1 MKKIFN
7 ILMIA
12 IIAGVAFT
20 ACDDDDDKW
29 VGDGTSTLSILSRET
44 SFPAAASQGSIV
56 VDTTDPVTVTSS
68 DQGWVTTA
76 VSGNTISVSVT
87 ENTSLDGRSST
98 LTIKAGSK
106 TAEISVIQSGLIFDM
121 GGVLNIGSGDDATT
135 LTYPFKTNAPVTVTT
150 DADWCTALIVDD
162 ALVVSM
168 TENSTGHVRRC
179 NIFYKV
185 GTIEDRIPVAQCDF
199 DKDIAGEW
207 MFFFTDANGADKG
220 YYVDIVKDGS
230 NHYLQ
235 LNEKDLIPVVYN
247 AVTGSISIKGGQ
259 FIRNFINGGKTYYLH
274 TIIWD
279 TIEGYLTWSKS
290 AGMAAE
296 LTYSVLS
303 DGTPVSVGFFEDDGM
318 WGSYVSTAIRL
329 ELFTSKT
336 TVDSSTRAKLVYLT
350 MIEPYLLRIEPTAEA
365 ASAATP
371 LTISAPSRN
380 MASTLNMGRELQLRN
395 AEKVVSVD
403 ATTARIVR

>member
-1 MKKIFN
+1 
-7 ILMIA
+7 MIA

-150 DADWCTALIVDD
+150 DADWCTASIVDD
-162 ALVVSM
+162 ALVVNM

-199 DKDIAGEW
+199 DKDIAGRW
-207 MFFFTDANGADKG
+207 MFFYMNTSGQNNGFYADVLKSG
-220 YYVDIVKDGS
+220 SKYYLDLGDGDKVPLS
-230 NHYLQ
+230 F
-235 LNEKDLIPVVYN
+235 N
-247 AVTGSISIKGGQ
+247 AATGTLTIKAGQ
-259 FIRNFINGGKTYYLH
+259 FIRNYVDANNKTYYMH
-274 TIIWD
+274 TVVWD
-279 TIEGYLTWSKS
+279 TSEGYLTWNSS

-296 LTYSVLS
+296 LTYSALT
-303 DGTPVSVGFFEDDGM
+303 DGTPVTIGLFKDDGG
-318 WGSYVSTAIRL
+318 WGSYVSTALRL

-336 TVDSSTRAKLVYLT
+336 LSTTTRVNSYFT
-350 MIEPYLLRIEPTAEA
+350 MVNPYIVKVHEAPEA
-365 ASAATP
+365 ASEATP
-371 LTISAPSRN
+371 LTIAAPARN
-380 MASTLNMGRELQLRN
+380 MAASLATGKEFQLRN